1 MSGEKSVKPPRCSKN
16 RKKTVSPISIFRHT
30 SLIVLLLLVSLSSS
44 SRDSSSSS
52 RHSPLAPHL
61 LGQPG
66 PHQQKLG
73 PGPSIAQVKPS
84 ERVNRAVTRSDS
96 DSDVSRS
103 ISPPS
108 FSPQCLDKNS
118 NCKKNATSEPASR
131 RKQAAKEVCK
141 LPPKL
146 RTSAALSHPDF
157 VSTCWAHSDCPP
169 PVLTASQVVDIE
181 GGEVETC
188 RRAVDRLLV
197 QVEEVVMRIVITGQT
212 PAHSVARLIFMI
224 LMILIMLIL
233 LIMVM
238 QVEERSLQVES
249 ALHVLTSA
257 WLVPG
262 QKQCG
267 RQACPDCKVN
277 TSSSSPL

>member
-1 MSGEKSVKPPRCSKN
+1 M
-16 RKKTVSPISIFRHT
+16 
-30 SLIVLLLLVSLSSS
+30 SLSSS

-197 QVEEVVMRIVITGQT
+197 QVEQVVMIIVWANAG
-212 PAHSVARLIFMI
+212 P
-224 LMILIMLIL
+224 
-233 LIMVM
+233 
-238 QVEERSLQVES
+238 
-249 ALHVLTSA
+249 
-257 WLVPG
+257 
-262 QKQCG
+262 QCG
-267 RQACPDCKVN
+267 TAYRHDPHDPHHAHLAHHGDAGGGAELAGGVRLARAHLRLARSRSEAVRAASLSRLQGEHIIIIPIITMIIITMIIITMTFIERQYIY
-277 TSSSSPL
+277 TYY